1 MKKVLSFV
9 ISLILIL
16 NATAIAAF
24 ADYQEDISE
33 CVITLWE
40 YYYVYSSLANK
51 PEADIINTDGDYL
64 IKGVDYELKYSN
76 NINAGTGKV
85 TAYGIGNYTGE
96 ISETFTIARQKI
108 KSDQVYLWYDSV
120 TYSGKAKKPSVS
132 VYYPETDSE
141 MAEGK
146 HYKLTYKNNV
156 NPGTGKVTVTGIGNY
171 TGTVT
176 KSFKIKLSKIT
187 SVKTK
192 ALSKTSIKISWKK
205 QSNVSGYQIQKYNSK
220 QHKWSTVKTIS
231 KNTNSAKLTKIN
243 VGTKYKFRVRSYKKI
258 GSKKYYGTYSKTKNH
273 YVALPKKIKGLYD
286 VYTENLYGMVFE
298 SLMTWNK
305 QSGVSGYQVKI
316 LAGQNA
322 SNYSAHYHKL
332 KGASNNSDTFT
343 VNALRV
349 PDTKPCYYVRAYTV
363 INGKTYYGAW
373 TGWK

>member
-9 ISLILIL
+9 ISLTLIL

-40 YYYVYSSLANK
+40 YFYVYSGSANK

-64 IKGVDYELKYSN
+64 VKGVDYELKYSN

-85 TAYGIGNYTGE
+85 TAYGIGEYTGE

-156 NPGTGKVTVTGIGNY
+156 NPGTAKVTVTGIGNY

-176 KSFKIKLSKIT
+176 RSFKIKLPKVT

-205 QSNVSGYQIQKYNSK
+205 QSNVSGYQIQKYNLK
-220 QHKWSTVKTIS
+220 KHKWSAVKTIS

-243 VGTKYKFRVRSYKKI
+243 RGTKYKFRVRSYKKI
-258 GSKKYYGTYSKTKNH
+258 GSKKYYGAYSKTKKH
-273 YVALPKKIKGLYD
+273 YVALPKKIKGLGDEYFENTGGMFY
-286 VYTENLYGMVFE
+286 YTML
-298 SLMTWNK
+298 SWNK
-305 QSGVSGYQVKI
+305 QSGVTGYQVRFRS
-316 LAGQNA
+316 GHPD
-322 SNYSAHYHKL
+322 NYSTYYYKL
-332 KGASNNSDTFT
+332 KGADHNYDSFEFSITRIPED
-343 VNALRV
+343 
-349 PDTKPCYYVRAYTV
+349 KPFYSVRAYTY
-363 INGKTYYGAW
+363 INGKTYYGPW
-373 TGWK
+373 TSWT